1 MAFFTMGLHGKHA
14 PPLFFSAGKGGG
26 EGKPPTKF
34 SKKGGRGLTRSQFL
48 EGVTFF
54 ERGLELLH

>member
-1 MAFFTMGLHGKHA
+1 MVSMH
-14 PPLFFSAGKGGG
+14 PPFFFSAGEGG

>member
-1 MAFFTMGLHGKHA
+1 MASFTMGLHGKHA
-14 PPLFFSAGKGGG
+14 PPPFFFCWGGGG
-26 EGKPPTKF
+26 EGKLPTKF